1 MKEYVLMM
9 LVTVMAVHLFWIVPI
24 SNAIRVSKKII
35 ANLNFTREEEKTD
48 GNNAEKT
55 DSGV

>member
-1 MKEYVLMM
+1 MM
-9 LVTVMAVHLFWIVPI
+9 LATVLAVHLFWIVPI

-55 DSGV
+55 DCGI